1 MKRFKDTLIKILSLG
16 IGLAIGIVLIA
27 KVCFELSYDG
37 FYKDVDRIYKIKAEW
52 VMGDRNGDSDRISGA
67 VAPGFQAEVPGVES
81 ATRYVDRTRMT
92 QKYLDEKGNVLF
104 EGRSVIADTSFFK
117 VFPLTILA
125 GDPVKAL
132 SSKQYLA
139 ISRSFAE
146 VLGGVSECIGKV
158 VGVENDKDVYVVEAV
173 FDDFPANGSIAFDV
187 AYSMEWQDKASSE
200 NWVFNEMYTGY
211 VRLQKGIDPHSLDEA
226 IHKMQATHQDL
237 EKLKTEK
244 GYEVRYHLMPFDKL
258 HTSDPDVHNTI
269 IVLSI
274 VAFLLV
280 FISLMNYI
288 LVVLSSMVKRSKEIG
303 IRKCFGAGGREIYG
317 MLLKEAAIHIG
328 LSLVL
333 AALLILAGSNL
344 ITNLLGISFT
354 TMLVGKSIRTIVVV
368 IVVIFVLSVVVPG
381 LLYTRVPVWK
391 AIRNFTLNMRH
402 WKLFLLSL
410 QVAVNVF
417 IVSMLLVVTGQYEF
431 LANEDLGYNYKNLYY
446 IDARTVKTRD
456 LMVNKLNSLPEVEG
470 VEACAILPYQFAEG
484 NVVMKFPEMSTMIL
498 LADGY
503 CVTDGFYDLMEIP
516 FVAGS
521 YPADSSQVAVSESLI
536 EKMMEHEDWSDGA
549 VGKQLYIS
557 DHSYFRVGNSVHVEP
572 LTVSGVYRSI
582 RVGSALDPNLKP
594 SCYFHGDLYS
604 GTNFDGVYFGK
615 TSLHPMRYLLVKVN
629 HANKATREKILEAI
643 KEFAP
648 DGEEMEVKSYAEEV
662 RAQYADNR
670 KMRNTILVGA
680 LFALLISL
688 IGLIGYVSDEANRR
702 SKEIAIRKVH
712 GAVSGEIVRMF
723 VGEVLRLSLVAAV
736 IGAVGAFFVARKW
749 IEQFAFRIN
758 LSPWYFIGAAVIVLV
773 IVGIVI
779 GVSSWRIARMNPVKS
794 LKDE

>member
-1 MKRFKDTLIKILSLG
+1 MNRFKDTLIKILSLG

-27 KVCFELSYDG
+27 KVCFELSYDS

-52 VMGDRNGDSDRISGA
+52 VMGDQNGDGDGISGA
-67 VAPGFQAEVPGVES
+67 VAPGFKAEVPGVEE
-81 ATRYVDRTRMT
+81 ATRFTLGWRDLN
-92 QKYLDEKGNVLF
+92 YLDEEGNIVF
-104 EGRSVIADTSFFK
+104 SGKTIIADTSFFK
-117 VFPLTILA
+117 VFTQPVLA
-125 GDPVKAL
+125 GDIIKAL
-132 SSKQYLA
+132 GDKDHIA
-139 ISRSFAE
+139 VSRSFAE
-146 VLGGVSECIGKV
+146 NIGGVSDCLGKV
-158 VGVENDKDVYVVEAV
+158 IMQEGRPEKWIVEAV
-173 FDDFPANGSIAFDV
+173 FEDFPANGSIKFDIAKSIELYQV
-187 AYSMEWQDKASSE
+187 ESRD
-200 NWVFNEMYTGY
+200 NWVFNDMYTGY
-211 VRLQKGIDPHSLDEA
+211 VKLQKGVDPNSLDEA
-226 IHKMQATHQDL
+226 IYTMQATHQDL
-237 EKLKTEK
+237 EKLKTEEN
-244 GYEVRYHLMPFDKL
+244 YEVRYHLVPFNKL
-258 HTSDPDVHNTI
+258 HTSDPEVRNTV

-274 VAFLLV
+274 VAFLLI

-288 LVVLSSMVKRSKEIG
+288 LIVLSSMVKRSKEIG
-303 IRKCFGAGGREIYG
+303 IRKCYGAGGREIYG
-317 MLLKEAAIHIG
+317 MLIKEAAVHIV
-328 LSLVL
+328 LALVL
-333 AALLILAGSNL
+333 AALLVLAGSVL
-344 ITNLLGISFT
+344 ITNLFGVSFT
-354 TMLVGKSIRTIVVV
+354 TMLVGKSIRAIVVV
-368 IVVIFVLSVVVPG
+368 IVVIFLLSVVVPG
-381 LLYTRVPVWK
+381 VLYTRVPVWQ
-391 AIRNFTLNMRH
+391 AIRNFTLNMRR

-417 IVSMLLVVTGQYEF
+417 IVAMLLVVTGQYEF
-431 LANEDLGYNYKNLYY
+431 MASEDTGYNYKNLYY

-456 LMVNKLNSLPEVEG
+456 LVVNKLNSMPEVVG

-484 NVVMKFPEMSTMIL
+484 NVVMKHPEMSTLIL

-503 CVTDGFYDLMEIP
+503 YVTDGFFDLMEIP
-516 FVAGS
+516 FIAGS
-521 YPADSSQVAVSESLI
+521 YPVDSSQVAVSESLI

-557 DHSYFRVGNSVHVEP
+557 DHSFFRVGNSVYVEP

-615 TSLHPMRYLLVKVN
+615 TSMHPMRYLLVKVN
-629 HANKATREKILEAI
+629 HANKATREKLLEAI

-648 DGEEMEVKSYAEEV
+648 DGEELEVKSYADEV

-723 VGEVLRLSLVAAV
+723 VGEVLKLSLVAAA
-736 IGAVGAFFVARKW
+736 IGAVGAWLVARKW

-758 LSPWYFIGAAVIVLV
+758 LSSWYFIAAAVIVLV
-773 IVGIVI
+773 IVAVVI

>member
-1 MKRFKDTLIKILSLG
+1 MNRFKDTLIKILSLG

-27 KVCFELSYDG
+27 KVCFELSYDS
-37 FYKDVDRIYKIKAEW
+37 FYKDVDRIYLIKADW
-52 VMGDRNGDSDRISGA
+52 VMGDQHNDGNRISGA
-67 VAPGFQAEVPGVES
+67 VAPGFKAEVPGVEE
-81 ATRYVDRTRMT
+81 ATRIVLGSRIINYVDEEGNIV
-92 QKYLDEKGNVLF
+92 YKGKAI
-104 EGRSVIADTSFFK
+104 IADTSFFK
-117 VFPLTILA
+117 VFSQPILA
-125 GDPVKAL
+125 GDIVKAL
-132 SSKQYLA
+132 NNKESLA

-146 VLGGVSECIGKV
+146 KLGGINESIGKLISQ
-158 VGVENDKDVYVVEAV
+158 ENNNTKYVVEAV
-173 FDDFPANGSIAFDV
+173 FEDLPANGSFSFGVMFSLNI
-187 AYSMEWQDKASSE
+187 YQKESTE
-200 NWVFNEMYTGY
+200 NWVFNDMYTGY
-211 VRLQKGIDPHSLDEA
+211 VKLQKGIDPHSLDEA

-237 EKLKTEK
+237 EKLKTEE
-244 GYEVRYHLMPFDKL
+244 GYEVRYHLVPFDKL
-258 HTSDPDVHNTI
+258 HTSDPDVRNTV

-274 VAFLLV
+274 VAFLLI

-288 LVVLSSMVKRSKEIG
+288 LVVLSSMVRRSKEIG
-303 IRKCFGAGGREIYG
+303 IRKCFGAGGREIYE

-344 ITNLLGISFT
+344 ITNLLGVSFT
-354 TMLVGKSIRTIVVV
+354 TMLVGKSMRTIAVV

-381 LLYTRVPVWK
+381 LLYTRIPVWQ
-391 AIRNFTLNMRH
+391 AIRNFSINMRR

-417 IVSMLLVVTGQYEF
+417 IVSMLLVVMGQYEF

-456 LMVNKLNSLPEVEG
+456 LVVNKLNSMPEVEG
-470 VEACAILPYQFAEG
+470 VEACAILPYQSAEG
-484 NVVMKFPEMSTMIL
+484 NVVMKYPEMSTMIL

-516 FVAGS
+516 FIAGS
-521 YPADSSQVAVSESLI
+521 YPVDSSQVAISESLI

-549 VGKQLYIS
+549 VGKKLYIS
-557 DHSYFRVGNSVHVEP
+557 DHSFFRVGNSVHIEP

-615 TSLHPMRYLLVKVN
+615 TSMPPMRYLLVKVN
-629 HANKATREKILEAI
+629 HANKATREKILDAI

-712 GAVSGEIVRMF
+712 GAVSGEIVGMF
-723 VGEVLRLSLVAAV
+723 VGEVLKLSLVAAV
-736 IGAVGAFFVARKW
+736 VGAVGAFFVARKW

-773 IVGIVI
+773 IVAIVI

>member
-1 MKRFKDTLIKILSLG
+1 MNRFKDTLIKILSLG

-27 KVCFELSYDG
+27 KVCFELSYDS
-37 FYKDVDRIYKIKAEW
+37 FYKDVDRIYLIKADW
-52 VMGDRNGDSDRISGA
+52 VMGDQHNDGNRISGA
-67 VAPGFQAEVPGVES
+67 VAPGFKAEVPGVEE
-81 ATRYVDRTRMT
+81 ATRIVLGSRIINYVDEEGNIV
-92 QKYLDEKGNVLF
+92 YKGKA
-104 EGRSVIADTSFFK
+104 VIADTSFFK
-117 VFPLTILA
+117 VFSQPILA
-125 GDPVKAL
+125 GDIVKAL
-132 SSKQYLA
+132 NNKESLA

-146 VLGGVSECIGKV
+146 KLGGINESIGKLISQ
-158 VGVENDKDVYVVEAV
+158 ENNDTKYVVEAV
-173 FDDFPANGSIAFDV
+173 FEDLPANGSFSFGVMFSLNI
-187 AYSMEWQDKASSE
+187 YQKESTE
-200 NWVFNEMYTGY
+200 NWVFNDMYTGY
-211 VRLQKGIDPHSLDEA
+211 VKLQKGIDPHSLDEA

-237 EKLKTEK
+237 EKLKTEE
-244 GYEVRYHLMPFDKL
+244 GYEVRYHLVPFDKL
-258 HTSDPDVHNTI
+258 HTSDPDVRNTV

-274 VAFLLV
+274 VAFLLI

-288 LVVLSSMVKRSKEIG
+288 LVVLSSMVRRSKEIG

-344 ITNLLGISFT
+344 ITNLLGVSFT
-354 TMLVGKSIRTIVVV
+354 TMLVGKSMRTIAVV

-381 LLYTRVPVWK
+381 LLYTRIPVWQ
-391 AIRNFTLNMRH
+391 AIRNFSMNMRR

-456 LMVNKLNSLPEVEG
+456 LVVNKLNSLPEVEG

-484 NVVMKFPEMSTMIL
+484 NVVMKYPEMSTMIL

-516 FVAGS
+516 FIAGS
-521 YPADSSQVAVSESLI
+521 YPVDSSQVAISESLI

-549 VGKQLYIS
+549 VGKKLYIS
-557 DHSYFRVGNSVHVEP
+557 DHSFFRVGNSVHIEP

-615 TSLHPMRYLLVKVN
+615 TSMHPMRYLLVKVN
-629 HANKATREKILEAI
+629 HANKATREKILDAI

-712 GAVSGEIVRMF
+712 GAVSGEIVGMF
-723 VGEVLRLSLVAAV
+723 VGEVLKLSLVAAV
-736 IGAVGAFFVARKW
+736 VGAVGAFFVARKW

-758 LSPWYFIGAAVIVLV
+758 LSPWYFIGTAVIVLA
-773 IVGIVI
+773 IVAIVI

>member
-1 MKRFKDTLIKILSLG
+1 MNRFKDTLIKILSLG

-27 KVCFELSYDG
+27 KVCFELSYDS
-37 FYKDVDRIYKIKAEW
+37 FYKDVDRIYLVKAEW
-52 VMGDRNGDSDRISGA
+52 VMGDQHNDGDRISGA
-67 VAPGFQAEVPGVES
+67 VAPGFKAEVPGVEE
-81 ATRYVDRTRMT
+81 ATRIVLGSRIINYVDEEGNIV
-92 QKYLDEKGNVLF
+92 YKGKA
-104 EGRSVIADTSFFK
+104 VIADTSFFK
-117 VFPLTILA
+117 VFSQPILA
-125 GDPVKAL
+125 GDIVKAL
-132 SSKQYLA
+132 NNKESLA
-139 ISRSFAE
+139 ISRSLAE
-146 VLGGVSECIGKV
+146 KLGGINESIGKLISQ
-158 VGVENDKDVYVVEAV
+158 ENNDTKYVVEAV
-173 FDDFPANGSIAFDV
+173 FEDLPANGSFSFGVMFSLNI
-187 AYSMEWQDKASSE
+187 YQKESTE
-200 NWVFNEMYTGY
+200 NWVFNDMYTGY
-211 VRLQKGIDPHSLDEA
+211 VKLQKGIDPHSLDEA

-237 EKLKTEK
+237 EKLKTEE
-244 GYEVRYHLMPFDKL
+244 GYEVRYHLVPFDKL
-258 HTSDPDVHNTI
+258 HTSDPDVRNTVI
-269 IVLSI
+269 ILSI
-274 VAFLLV
+274 VAFLLI

-288 LVVLSSMVKRSKEIG
+288 LVVISSMVRRSKEIG

-344 ITNLLGISFT
+344 ITNLLGVSFT
-354 TMLVGKSIRTIVVV
+354 TMLVGKSMRTIAVV

-381 LLYTRVPVWK
+381 LLYTRIPVWQ
-391 AIRNFTLNMRH
+391 AIRNFSMNMRR

-431 LANEDLGYNYKNLYY
+431 LANEDLGYNYKNLYS

-456 LMVNKLNSLPEVEG
+456 LVVNKLNSMPEVEG

-484 NVVMKFPEMSTMIL
+484 NVVMKYPEMSTMIL

-516 FVAGS
+516 FIAGS
-521 YPADSSQVAVSESLI
+521 YPVDSSQVAISESLI

-557 DHSYFRVGNSVHVEP
+557 DHSFFRVGNSVHIEP

-615 TSLHPMRYLLVKVN
+615 TSMRPMRYLLVKVN

-648 DGEEMEVKSYAEEV
+648 DGEEMEVKSYAAEV

-712 GAVSGEIVRMF
+712 GAVSGEIVGMF
-723 VGEVLRLSLVAAV
+723 VGEVLKLSLVAAV
-736 IGAVGAFFVARKW
+736 VGAVGAFFVARKW

-773 IVGIVI
+773 IVAIVI

>member
-1 MKRFKDTLIKILSLG
+1 MNRFKDTLIKILSLG

-27 KVCFELSYDG
+27 KVCFELSYDS
-37 FYKDVDRIYKIKAEW
+37 FYKDVDRIYLIKAEW
-52 VMGDRNGDSDRISGA
+52 VMGDQHNDGDRISGA
-67 VAPGFQAEVPGVES
+67 VAPGFKAEVPGVEE
-81 ATRYVDRTRMT
+81 ATRIVLGSRIINYVDEEGNIV
-92 QKYLDEKGNVLF
+92 YKGKA
-104 EGRSVIADTSFFK
+104 VIADTSFFK
-117 VFPLTILA
+117 VFSQPILA
-125 GDPVKAL
+125 GDIVKAL
-132 SSKQYLA
+132 NNKESLA

-146 VLGGVSECIGKV
+146 KLGGINESIGKLISQ
-158 VGVENDKDVYVVEAV
+158 ENNDTKYVVEAV
-173 FDDFPANGSIAFDV
+173 FEDLPANGSFSFGVMFSLNI
-187 AYSMEWQDKASSE
+187 YQKESTE
-200 NWVFNEMYTGY
+200 NWVFNDMYTGY
-211 VRLQKGIDPHSLDEA
+211 VKLQKGIDPHSLDEA

-237 EKLKTEK
+237 EKLKTEE
-244 GYEVRYHLMPFDKL
+244 GYQVRYHLVPFNKL
-258 HTSDPDVHNTI
+258 HTSDPEVRNTV

-274 VAFLLV
+274 VAFLLI

-288 LVVLSSMVKRSKEIG
+288 LVVISSMVRRSKEIG

-344 ITNLLGISFT
+344 ITNLLGVSFT
-354 TMLVGKSIRTIVVV
+354 TMLVGKSMRTIAVV

-381 LLYTRVPVWK
+381 LLYTRIPVWQ
-391 AIRNFTLNMRH
+391 AIRNFSMNMRH

-417 IVSMLLVVTGQYEF
+417 IVSMLLIVTGQYEF

-456 LMVNKLNSLPEVEG
+456 LMVNKLNSMPEVEG
-470 VEACAILPYQFAEG
+470 VEACAILPYQFAVG

-516 FVAGS
+516 FIAGS
-521 YPADSSQVAVSESLI
+521 YPVDSSQVAVSESLI

-557 DHSYFRVGNSVHVEP
+557 DHSFFRVGNSVHIEP

-615 TSLHPMRYLLVKVN
+615 TSMHPMRYLLVKVN
-629 HANKATREKILEAI
+629 HANKATREKILDAI

-712 GAVSGEIVRMF
+712 GAVSGEIVGMF
-723 VGEVLRLSLVAAV
+723 VGEVLKLSLVAAV
-736 IGAVGAFFVARKW
+736 VGAAGAFFVARKW

-758 LSPWYFIGAAVIVLV
+758 LSPWCFIGAAVIVLF
-773 IVGIVI
+773 IVAIVI

>member
-1 MKRFKDTLIKILSLG
+1 MNRFKDTLIKILSLG

-27 KVCFELSYDG
+27 KVCFELSYDS
-37 FYKDVDRIYKIKAEW
+37 FYKDVDRIYLIKADW
-52 VMGDRNGDSDRISGA
+52 VMGDQHNDGNRISGA
-67 VAPGFQAEVPGVES
+67 VAPGFKAEVLGVEE
-81 ATRYVDRTRMT
+81 ATRIVLGSRIINYVDEEGNIV
-92 QKYLDEKGNVLF
+92 YKGKAI
-104 EGRSVIADTSFFK
+104 IADTSFFK
-117 VFPLTILA
+117 VFSQPILA
-125 GDPVKAL
+125 GDIVKAL
-132 SSKQYLA
+132 NNKESLA

-146 VLGGVSECIGKV
+146 KLGGINESIGKLISQ
-158 VGVENDKDVYVVEAV
+158 ENNNTKYVVEAV
-173 FDDFPANGSIAFDV
+173 FEDLPANGSFSFGVMFSLNI
-187 AYSMEWQDKASSE
+187 YQKESTE
-200 NWVFNEMYTGY
+200 NWVFNDMYTGY
-211 VRLQKGIDPHSLDEA
+211 VKLQKGIDPHSLDEA

-237 EKLKTEK
+237 EKLKTEE
-244 GYEVRYHLMPFDKL
+244 GYEVRYHLVPFDKL
-258 HTSDPDVHNTI
+258 HTSDPDVRNTV

-274 VAFLLV
+274 VAFLLI

-288 LVVLSSMVKRSKEIG
+288 LVVLSSMVRRSKEIG

-344 ITNLLGISFT
+344 ITNLLGVSFT
-354 TMLVGKSIRTIVVV
+354 TMLVGKSMRTIAVV

-381 LLYTRVPVWK
+381 LLYTRIPVWQ
-391 AIRNFTLNMRH
+391 AIRNFSMNMRR

-456 LMVNKLNSLPEVEG
+456 LVVNKLNSMPEVEG

-484 NVVMKFPEMSTMIL
+484 NVVMKYPEMSTMIL

-516 FVAGS
+516 FIAGS
-521 YPADSSQVAVSESLI
+521 YPVDSSQVAISESLI

-549 VGKQLYIS
+549 VGKKLYIS
-557 DHSYFRVGNSVHVEP
+557 DHSFFRVGNSVHIEP

-615 TSLHPMRYLLVKVN
+615 TSMHPMRYLLVKVN
-629 HANKATREKILEAI
+629 HANKATREKILDAI

-712 GAVSGEIVRMF
+712 GAVSGEIVGMF
-723 VGEVLRLSLVAAV
+723 VGEVLKLSLVAAV
-736 IGAVGAFFVARKW
+736 VGAVGAFFVARKW

-773 IVGIVI
+773 IVAIVI